1 MKRAPATI
9 GTGRARH
16 TDPENQTMKRAL
28 ALSVLVLTLFCL
40 KAAASGRE
48 TADLVLLDL
57 PKGSWLA
64 TVRGD
69 ASVTVLEEKDGWRRV
84 RLEGW
89 TMAAPGS
96 TPGRAASPGPASAPA
111 ATGGARIVGV
121 LAPDIRTGGA
131 PGAGLLVLLARESPA
146 LDAEHRTGGE
156 ECGGSVKEA
165 DRRVEALND
174 DLRGA
179 LNSSNNFRDATTRND
194 AIKRRLK
201 DAEAERR
208 RVVEDCRARAAA
220 IFQKH
225 AVSRAISDGD
235 GRFAFEDV
243 APGRYRVVAFDA
255 SEVRPR
261 SWSLGCAI
269 DGGGTRVLD
278 PSIDRSAVE
287 ADWGIR

>member
-1 MKRAPATI
+1 MKRVLPLSL
-9 GTGRARH
+9 
-16 TDPENQTMKRAL
+16 L
-28 ALSVLVLTLFCL
+28 ALTLFGL
-40 KAAASGRE
+40 EAAATGGE

-69 ASVTVLEEKDGWRRV
+69 ASVTVLEEKEGWRRV

-89 TMAAPGS
+89 MMAVPGS
-96 TPGRAASPGPASAPA
+96 AEGRGASQGSASAPA

-121 LAPDIRTGGA
+121 LGPDIRTGGA

-146 LDAEHRTGGE
+146 LDAEHRKGGE
-156 ECGGSVKEA
+156 ECGDSVKEA
-165 DRRVEALND
+165 DRRIEVLNE
-174 DLRGA
+174 DLRRA

-194 AIKRRLK
+194 AVQRRLK

-208 RVVEDCRARAAA
+208 RVVEECRGRAEA

-225 AVSRAISDGD
+225 AVSRAISDGN
-235 GRFAFEDV
+235 GSFAFEDV

-255 SEVRPR
+255 SEARPR

-269 DGGGTRVLD
+269 EGGGSRVLD
-278 PSIDRSAVE
+278 PSADRTAVD

>member
-1 MKRAPATI
+1 MKRV
-9 GTGRARH
+9 
-16 TDPENQTMKRAL
+16 L
-28 ALSVLVLTLFCL
+28 ALSLFVLALFCL
-40 KAAASGRE
+40 KAAASGGE

-69 ASVTVLEEKDGWRRV
+69 VSVTVLEEKDGWRRV

-89 TMAAPGS
+89 TMAAPASAEGK
-96 TPGRAASPGPASAPA
+96 AASQGPSSAPE

-131 PGAGLLVLLARESPA
+131 PGAGMLVLLARESPA
-146 LDAEHRTGGE
+146 LDAEHRKGGE

-165 DRRVEALND
+165 DRRIEGLND
-174 DLRGA
+174 ELRAA

-194 AIKRRLK
+194 AIKLQLK

-208 RVVEDCRARAAA
+208 RVVENCRGRAEA

-235 GRFAFEDV
+235 GRFAFEEV

-269 DGGGTRVLD
+269 GGGGTKVLD
-278 PSIDRSAVE
+278 PGADRTAVE